1 MIAPHPVKEDDLDSE
16 SLESA
21 DESESLGKK
30 AEGDTEHNNNKSED
44 AVVLPKDLEEKKK
57 D

>member
-30 AEGDTEHNNNKSED
+30 AEGDTEHNNNKTED